1 MEVYRNHGRLLE
13 MTLPSLFSASA
24 FDAVDGSRPT
34 AFQCADL
41 RYGLIAANVRF
52 WLLADIQVSGDL
64 RPLYPR
70 KQTLPA
76 KNWIGP

>member
-1 MEVYRNHGRLLE
+1 MTDAAAGRRGLAIVLVSVAIKPVAATHFVWAGLLHWCSA
-13 MTLPSLFSASA
+13 PS
-24 FDAVDGSRPT
+24 GRT
-34 AFQCADL
+34 
-41 RYGLIAANVRF
+41 VRF
-52 WLLADIQVSGDL
+52 WLEADIHPHSDL

>member
-1 MEVYRNHGRLLE
+1 

-24 FDAVDGSRPT
+24 FDAVDGSHPT
-34 AFQCADL
+34 AFQFADL

-52 WLLADIQVSGDL
+52 WLKADIHPHSDL

-70 KQTLPA
+70 KRTFARQSKKVCL
-76 KNWIGP
+76 

>member
-1 MEVYRNHGRLLE
+1 MEGR
-13 MTLPSLFSASA
+13 
-24 FDAVDGSRPT
+24 AVWFRVQERTVKTERLS
-34 AFQCADL
+34 
-41 RYGLIAANVRF
+41 VRL
-52 WLLADIQVSGDL
+52 WLLADIHPHPEL